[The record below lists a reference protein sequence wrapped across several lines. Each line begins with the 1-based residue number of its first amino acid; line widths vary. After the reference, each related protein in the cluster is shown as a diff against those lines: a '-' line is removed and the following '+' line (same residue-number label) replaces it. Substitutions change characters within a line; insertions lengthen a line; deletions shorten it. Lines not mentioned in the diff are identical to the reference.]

1 MSRQHLGARRQLP
14 DRMAPTLLREEHTN
28 GSIPIGIIIVMV
40 FMVIRLNSNKRP
52 CKEMILETQLMGTF
66 CSGVVLGLEA

>member
-1 MSRQHLGARRQLP
+1 MGARRQLP

-40 FMVIRLNSNKRP
+40 FMVIRLNQINGRARK
-52 CKEMILETQLMGTF
+52 
-66 CSGVVLGLEA
+66 